1 MGKRPGHSYRRFH
14 THVGKMVALST
25 VSMNNLGSF
34 APLETFL
41 SVFSFYRAE
50 ASSSSLSSRERTI
63 VAERGTREQRWK
75 KSIVW
80 KTSFGA
86 VQRAEIERSREKEKL
101 FLSADG
107 NEVSFRRA
115 SRRHCN
121 YKFRKLHARLSHGYS
136 RWTFSRRVV

>member
-25 VSMNNLGSF
+25 VSMNNLGRF

-50 ASSSSLSSRERTI
+50 AFSSSSSGALSSRGKNYRRRERNERTE
-63 VAERGTREQRWK
+63 VKEKHRLENFVRCNEQR
-75 KSIVW
+75 S
-80 KTSFGA
+80 
-86 VQRAEIERSREKEKL
+86 RDREKERERERERKARAKL

-107 NEVSFRRA
+107 IEISL
-115 SRRHCN
+115 RHCN
-121 YKFRKLHARLSHGYS
+121 YKFRKLYL
-136 RWTFSRRVV
+136 